1 MRRVTTIGLVL
12 AAFCFAAAGHLIWS
26 DRAQA
31 ASERGDA
38 LVQEITELI
47 EAAERA
53 RAADPKFLEQL
64 RQVLEEYQ
72 VPKLVQLMH
81 DDFSDGNFTRNPR
94 WRQAEGEFTVD
105 CGRGLRSVARQPEPS
120 QTAALSAL
128 LKELNAKKAAKGRYT
143 LVQSSTLSGKP
154 YVPVGE
160 EIERVEAAIKAEG
173 GPSAMQSR
181 LAELEEIR
189 DNSGRFTLV

>member
-53 RAADPKFLEQL
+53 RCW
-64 RQVLEEYQ
+64 
-72 VPKLVQLMH
+72 
-81 DDFSDGNFTRNPR
+81 RNIR
-94 WRQAEGEFTVD
+94 
-105 CGRGLRSVARQPEPS
+105 GR
-120 QTAALSAL
+120 
-128 LKELNAKKAAKGRYT
+128 
-143 LVQSSTLSGKP
+143 
-154 YVPVGE
+154 
-160 EIERVEAAIKAEG
+160 
-173 GPSAMQSR
+173 
-181 LAELEEIR
+181 
-189 DNSGRFTLV
+189 NSCN